1 MTESKPDLPEFE
13 ERWLDVRATR
23 LRYFVAGDGP
33 PLLLIHGFAGGAAN
47 FALLAPLLARAH
59 RVVVPDLP
67 GHGGSSALPAAP
79 SLAGFADRVADVVEH
94 EGAVPAAV
102 VGHSMGG
109 VIALRLA
116 ARRPELVRS
125 IVLAASAGISTAN
138 RAADAFLAGLSVLRP
153 SRRLAR
159 HRARVACSPLLKALA
174 FNGWTASDGA
184 VLPEAAVLG
193 FLGPSRLHTDLLGA
207 GRALARED
215 IRRDLELVRCPAL
228 VLWGARDREV
238 PVDDG
243 FEYARRLGAP
253 VRVIAD
259 CGHLLIGERADA
271 CFDAIE
277 RFVSA

>member
-1 MTESKPDLPEFE
+1 MTDAKPDLPQFE
-13 ERWLDVRATR
+13 QRRLEVRATG
-23 LRYFVAGDGP
+23 LRYFVGGDGP
-33 PLLLIHGFAGGAAN
+33 PLLLVHGFAGGAAN
-47 FALLAPLLARAH
+47 FALLAPLLAGTH
-59 RVVVPDLP
+59 RVIVPDLP
-67 GHGGSSALPAAP
+67 GHGGSTALPAAP
-79 SLAGFADRVADVVEH
+79 SLAGFADRVAAVAEQ

-109 VIALRLA
+109 VVALRLA
-116 ARRPELVRS
+116 ARRPELVNAV
-125 IVLAASAGISTAN
+125 VLAAAAGISTAS
-138 RAADAFLAGLSVLRP
+138 RGTEAFLAALSLLRP
-153 SRRLAR
+153 AR
-159 HRARVACSPLLKALA
+159 WIAGQRVQVARSPLLKSLA
-174 FNGWTASDGA
+174 FNAWTASDGA
-184 VLPEAAVLG
+184 ALPEAAALG
-193 FLGPSRLHTDLLGA
+193 FLGPSPLHTDLFGA

-215 IRRDLELVRCPAL
+215 VRHDLELVRCPAL

-253 VRVIAD
+253 LRVIPD

>member
-1 MTESKPDLPEFE
+1 MTEAKPDLPGFE
-13 ERWLDVRATR
+13 ERWLDARATR
-23 LRYFVAGDGP
+23 LRYFLAGDGP
-33 PLLLIHGFAGGAAN
+33 PVVLVHGFAGGAAN
-47 FALLAPLLARAH
+47 FSLLAPLLARTH
-59 RVVVPDLP
+59 RVVIPDLP
-67 GHGGSSALPAAP
+67 GHGGSSPLPAAP
-79 SLAGFADRVADVVEH
+79 TMAGFADRVAAVAEH
-94 EGAVPAAV
+94 EGAVPATV

-109 VIALRLA
+109 VVALRLA
-116 ARRPELVRS
+116 ARRPELVHAV
-125 IVLAASAGISTAN
+125 VLAASAGISTAS
-138 RAADAFLAGLSVLRP
+138 RLSDAFLTTLSLVRP
-153 SRRLAR
+153 ARWIAR
-159 HRARVACSPLLKALA
+159 HRAQVASSPLLKSLA

-184 VLPEAAVLG
+184 ALPEAAVLG
-193 FLGPSRLHTDLLGA
+193 FLGPSGLHSDLLGA

-215 IRRDLELVRCPAL
+215 VRRDLERVRCPTL

-253 VRVIAD
+253 IRVIPD